1 MVQVAVPFVLFSAV
15 PMVPV
20 VPVPE
25 RTIATEVSGPY
36 QSNDFEDEMVDAAR
50 RPLAATA
57 RGRRKALL
65 ADGDGRGQTERGAA
79 TAIGT
84 RNWTAGRLSTVV
96 VGLATGQ
103 SMRLQL
109 CGEADASPEAAAQ
122 RHSSVFGDD
131 CGKFRQCR
139 GGGWSGSRSCGKR
152 SWQFVLLFN
161 CINIS
166 HLLSAE

>member
-1 MVQVAVPFVLFSAV
+1 
-15 PMVPV
+15 
-20 VPVPE
+20 
-25 RTIATEVSGPY
+25 
-36 QSNDFEDEMVDAAR
+36 MVDAAR

-122 RHSSVFGDD
+122 RHSSVFE
-131 CGKFRQCR
+131 KRRRLRQISTVPGRRLEWEQELWEEKLAICFIIQLHKYIASIKCR
-139 GGGWSGSRSCGKR
+139 MKARTFEFGKR
-152 SWQFVLLFN
+152 VFFVYSKRN
-161 CINIS
+161 INDK
-166 HLLSAE
+166 